1 MTSSSRRA
9 RQAGGRSSGRSSGRS
24 TAGGQRRRHAAMT
37 RVVAGGTRA
46 GVTAG
51 ETRAGRTVGG
61 MRAGGT
67 RAGGTRGV
75 AAAVTH
81 ARPTGGGV
89 TTHAPPTGLT
99 SPNPSRHTSPATGCN
114 GTTTGRRWRG
124 ATRAPAQRARPG
136 GRRGRLHRQCP
147 PRSRQA
153 LRLRRWPRR
162 RGMRGR
168 PGGHSRSRKRRSGAR
183 RRVELPGPLSYRPW
197 PFVVR
202 CGATA
207 PLGLNHPSLSLT
219 LSPSPSPSPSLSLR
233 LA

>member
-37 RVVAGGTRA
+37 RVV
-46 GVTAG
+46 
-51 ETRAGRTVGG
+51 
-61 MRAGGT
+61 AGGT